1 MNDTQKKGRVTIP
14 TDLDVV
20 PETLEILKK
29 WGADAIRDCDG
40 TDFPQQLRDAD
51 AKIYSTYY
59 TTRKDNAWAK
69 ANPDEIQQ
77 CYIMTGFY
85 TAHGDTVTIPL
96 MKGISPELMEV
107 NTRDDITRWWEV
119 MDRTTGQ
126 PVPPSQWSYA
136 DGSVTVQ
143 AVPFHEY
150 TVSFLAYLIW
160 DPVHMYNAT
169 TNGWTNFEHQITF
182 DVRQP
187 KTHKYS
193 MERLRKFIQEHP
205 YVNVIRYTTFFHQF
219 TLIFDELKRE
229 KYVDW
234 YGYSASVS
242 PYILEQFEREVG
254 YKFRPEY
261 IIDQG
266 YYNNQYRVPSKE
278 YKDFQAFQRREVAK
292 LAKEMVEITHECGCE
307 AMMFLGDHWIGTE
320 PFMPEFKSIGLDAVV
335 GSVGNG
341 STLRLISDIEGV
353 KYTEGRFLPYFFPDT
368 FHEGGDP
375 VREAKENWVTARRA
389 ILRKPIDRIGYG
401 GYLKLALQFPEFIDY
416 VQSVCDEFREL
427 YDNIKGTTPYCFKR
441 VAVLN
446 CWGKMRAWS
455 CHMVHHALYYKK
467 NYSYAGVIEALSGAP
482 FDVQFISFEDIKA
495 DPHLLEKIDV
505 LINVGDADT
514 AHTGGRW
521 WEDPEIAAA
530 VKKFVWNGGGLI
542 GVGEPSGHQ
551 YQGRFLQLAGVLGV
565 EKETGCTLNYDKYNW
580 DEHRDHFIL
589 ADCPNQDMDFGEGQ
603 KSIYAL
609 EDAQV
614 LIQRDK
620 EVQLAAHDFGQ
631 GRAVYISGLPYSFVN
646 SRALY
651 RAILWSSHS
660 EDQLHTWFS
669 SNYNVEVHA
678 YVANH
683 KYCVVNNTYQP
694 QDTTVYTTDGHSFDL
709 HLEANEI
716 KWYEIG

>member
-1 MNDTQKKGRVTIP
+1 MDELRKTGRVTIP

-40 TDFPQQLRDAD
+40 TDFPQQLKDAD

-69 ANPDEIQQ
+69 ANPDEVQQ

-85 TAHGDTVTIPL
+85 TAPGDTVTIPL
-96 MKGISPELMEV
+96 MKGISPELVQV
-107 NTRDDITRWWEV
+107 NTNDDITRWWEV

-126 PVPPSQWSYA
+126 PVPPEQWSYA

-193 MERLRKFIQEHP
+193 MERLRKFIAEHP

-229 KYVDW
+229 KFVDW

-242 PYILEQFEREVG
+242 PYILNQFEQEVG

-278 YKDFQAFQRREVAK
+278 FRDFQAFQRREVAK
-292 LAKEMVEITHECGCE
+292 LAKEMVDITHACGCE

-320 PFMPEFKSIGLDAVV
+320 PFMPEFKTIGLDAVV

-401 GYLKLALQFPEFIDY
+401 GYLKLALQFPEFVDY
-416 VQSVCDEFREL
+416 VESVCNEFREL
-427 YDNIKGTTPYCFKR
+427 YENIKDTTPYCVKR

-446 CWGKMRAWS
+446 CWGKMRAWG
-455 CHMVHHALYYKK
+455 CHMVHHALYYKQ
-467 NYSYAGVIEALSGAP
+467 NYSYSGVIEMLSGAP
-482 FDVQFISFEDIKA
+482 FDVKFISFEDIKN
-495 DPHLLEKIDV
+495 DPHLLDSLDV
-505 LINVGDADT
+505 IINVGDADT
-514 AHTGGRW
+514 AHTGGIW
-521 WEDPEIAAA
+521 WEDPEISSAIR
-530 VKKFVWNGGGLI
+530 KFVWNGGGFI
-542 GVGEPSGHQ
+542 GVGEPSGHP
-551 YQGRFLQLAGVLGV
+551 YQGHILQLASVLGV
-565 EKETGCTLNYDKYNW
+565 EEENGFTLNYDKYNW
-580 DEHRDHFIL
+580 EEHPDHFIL
-589 ADCPNQDMDFGEGQ
+589 QDADRPIDFGEG
-603 KSIYAL
+603 KKNIYAL
-609 EDAQV
+609 EGTEV
-614 LIQRDK
+614 LVQRNK
-620 EVQLAAHDFGQ
+620 EVQMAAHDFGK
-631 GRAVYISGLPYSFVN
+631 GRAVYISGVPYSFAN
-646 SRALY
+646 SRTLY
-651 RAILWSSHS
+651 RAILWSAHS
-660 EDQLHTWFS
+660 EEELHTWFS

-678 YVANH
+678 YVKNG
-683 KYCVVNNTYQP
+683 KYCVVNNTYEP
-694 QDTTVYTTDGHSFDL
+694 QDTTVYTTDGSSFAL
-709 HLEANEI
+709 HLDANEI
-716 KWYEIG
+716 KWYEI

>member
-1 MNDTQKKGRVTIP
+1 MEDKCKTGRVTIP

-40 TDFPQQLRDAD
+40 TDFPQELKNAD

-69 ANPDEIQQ
+69 ANPDEVQQ

-85 TAHGDTVTIPL
+85 TAPGDTVTIPL
-96 MKGISPELMEV
+96 MKGISPELMKV
-107 NTRDDITRWWEV
+107 NDHDDITRWWEV
-119 MDRTTGQ
+119 MDRSTGQ
-126 PVPPSQWSYA
+126 PVPPEQWRYA

-193 MERLRKFIQEHP
+193 MERLRKFIAEHP

-229 KYVDW
+229 KFVDW

-242 PYILEQFEREVG
+242 PYILNQFEQEVG

-278 YKDFQAFQRREVAK
+278 YRDFQAFQRREVAK
-292 LAKEMVEITHECGCE
+292 LAKEMVDITHECGCE

-320 PFMPEFKSIGLDAVV
+320 PFMPEFKTIGLDAVV

-375 VREAKENWVTARRA
+375 VKEAKENWVTARRA

-401 GYLKLALQFPEFIDY
+401 GYLKLALQFPEFVDY
-416 VQSVCDEFREL
+416 VESVCNEFREL
-427 YDNIKGTTPYCFKR
+427 YENIKGTTPYCVKR

-446 CWGKMRAWS
+446 CWGKMRAWG
-455 CHMVHHALYYKK
+455 CHMVHHALYYKQ
-467 NYSYAGVIEALSGAP
+467 NYSYAGVIEMLSGAP
-482 FDVQFISFEDIKA
+482 FDVKFISFEDIKN
-495 DPHLLEKIDV
+495 DPHLLDSLDV
-505 LINVGDADT
+505 IINVGDADT
-514 AHTGGRW
+514 AHTGGIW
-521 WEDPEIAAA
+521 WEDPEISSAIR
-530 VKKFVWNGGGLI
+530 KFVWNGGGFI
-542 GVGEPSGHQ
+542 GVGEPSGHP
-551 YQGRFLQLAGVLGV
+551 YQGHILQLASVLGV
-565 EKETGCTLNYDKYNW
+565 EEENGFTLNYDKYNW
-580 DEHRDHFIL
+580 EEHPNHFIL
-589 ADCPNQDMDFGEGQ
+589 QDADKPIDFGEG
-603 KSIYAL
+603 KKNIYAL
-609 EDAQV
+609 EGTEV
-614 LIQRDK
+614 LVQRNK
-620 EVQLAAHDFGQ
+620 EVQMAAHDFGK
-631 GRAVYISGLPYSFVN
+631 GRAVYISGVPYSFAN
-646 SRALY
+646 SRTLY
-651 RAILWSSHS
+651 RAILWSAHS
-660 EDQLHTWFS
+660 EEELHTWFS

-678 YVANH
+678 YVKNG
-683 KYCVVNNTYQP
+683 KYCVVNNTYEP
-694 QDTTVYTTDGHSFDL
+694 QDTIVYTTDGSSFAL
-709 HLEANEI
+709 HLDANEI
-716 KWYEIG
+716 KWYEI